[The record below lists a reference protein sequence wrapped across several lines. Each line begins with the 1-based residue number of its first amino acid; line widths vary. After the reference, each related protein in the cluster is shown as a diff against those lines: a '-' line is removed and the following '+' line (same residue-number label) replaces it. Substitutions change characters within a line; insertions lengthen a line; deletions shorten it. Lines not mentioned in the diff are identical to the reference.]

1 MEKEDISWKLIDKY
15 FTDNPNNLVS
25 HHLESYNEFFRNG
38 IRRIFRENNPIR
50 FIEREDESIESS
62 KRSECKLYL
71 GDKDGSKIYFGKPI
85 IYDDQHSHYM
95 YPNDARLR
103 NMTYGITIHY
113 DVVVDFVYYVGD
125 ERKEYQT
132 TLKKIYLG
140 RFPIM
145 LQSDLCILKT
155 LNKNVRF
162 NMGECRNDFGGY
174 FIIDGKEKVII
185 SQEKFAD
192 NMLYIRKYKDDDI
205 YSHSAEIRS
214 VSEDTSKPIR
224 TTSVKIVAPSPSYSN
239 NQIVVSV
246 PNVKKPVP
254 LFILMRALGVTS
266 DEDIITYCLLD
277 LSKNKDYMDLF
288 IPSIHDANKFFTQQ
302 TALEFIAELTKRGTI
317 SGVLEILADYFL
329 PHIGELNFLDKAYFV
344 GYMVNRLLKVFTK
357 EEKPTDRDNFCFKR
371 VELSG
376 SLIYDLFREYYLI
389 QKKDITRKIDEEY
402 YYHKGSYKED
412 ETLSRKEKKELKTKL
427 KSKEEGENNKY
438 KDNFIGLIE
447 ANFKSFFKDRIVEKG
462 FKKAFKGNW
471 GSEEHTK
478 RIGAVQDLN
487 RLSWNTFISHLRKI
501 NLPLDSSAKVVGPRL
516 LNSSQWGYIDPIDTP
531 DGGNIGLHK
540 HMAISTY
547 ITSGSSSYPIIKWL
561 RANTPL
567 RILQECTPEQLA
579 SSSKVFVNGNWIGAI
594 DKPISTGKNELG
606 LVEVLKLY
614 RRNGIIPT
622 YTSIS
627 FDYEHNEVQIYT
639 DSGRLTRPI
648 YYIDDRYIDNRK
660 ISYERGEI
668 IDLLNK
674 GTISWEQIISGFKD
688 KKDDNFLTKNNKL
701 YNLNDLYPDIGVE
714 QETIFKN
721 LEKYKSMVDY
731 IDTAEEESA
740 LIATEPDSIKK
751 NKWYTHLEI
760 DPSLILGVMG
770 NQIIYP
776 ENNPVTRNSFS
787 CGQSKQAVSVYHS
800 NYQMRIDKMGVILN
814 YGQTPLIKSRYM
826 EYINNEEQP
835 YGVNAIVAVMSYTGY
850 NVEDAILINEG
861 AIHRGIFRTTY
872 YSSYEAREESSKIT
886 GMNSSKF
893 ANIEK
898 NNVVGKKQGFDYSY
912 LDDHGLVKENTELN
926 DRVIV
931 IGKIDSNLENKDVWV
946 DSSVKTKKGQL
957 GYVDKSFITL
967 GEEGFNVAKVRIR
980 EERLPAIG
988 DKMACALPTQ
998 QVLTDKGWVEIKDI
1012 DIHSHKVATLDVNG
1026 NMCYEYP
1033 VNKFEYEHNGKM
1045 YYVKNKQVEVVCTLN
1060 HKLYIKRREKVKG
1073 DKDYELIEA
1082 EKVIGKMVRFQ
1093 KSMKNVYTDVEWMEL
1108 GDKKYKMD
1116 DWLQLLGMFIADGSS
1131 NKAGSIQISALKP
1144 RKIAFNTHIL
1154 TKLGLK
1160 YKYDNVHDKFIILK
1174 GQYPEIYEALDI
1186 LSVGALNKYLPHY
1199 VWCLSQRQC
1208 IILLE
1213 ALMEG
1218 DGHTYADGFSR
1229 YGTISPKLANDI
1241 SRLAVH
1247 CGWSGVIKIASEP
1260 GDSPHLIRGSG
1271 KNKDKFHHI
1280 ESKNTYYKISI
1291 IRKQNQPYINKK
1303 VNDSNEE
1310 KLIDYEGKVYC
1321 IEMPSSHLYY
1331 MRENNLAPSMLI
1343 GNSRAGQKGT
1353 LGLIIPEQDMPYTKD
1368 GIRPDLI
1375 INPHALP
1382 SRMTIGQIVESLF
1395 GIVCATYG
1403 AFGDCTAFQVKG
1415 ANYST
1420 YAPLLVKQGFNS
1432 TGNQVMY
1439 NGMTGEQLAADIYI
1453 GPTYYMRLKHMVKDK
1468 INYRARGPN
1477 TMLTRQPVQGRAN
1490 DGGLRIG
1497 EMERDGVLAHGM
1509 SYFLNES
1516 FMLRGEKGD
1525 YFLAICNKTGAVA
1538 IYNEA
1543 RNLFLSPSADG
1554 PIKFT
1559 TNPDGTQNIKNLS
1572 RFGRSFSI
1580 LRVPYSFKLL
1590 MQELQVMNVQMR
1602 IITDENVDQ
1611 LLSMSYSDNIHATMN
1626 VKNISNGNYENNAE
1640 KQNANLRNTL
1650 ELYNKQV
1657 KSLLVDS
1664 TNQASRIFD
1673 KAQSAQLFEKGEIK
1687 TIYSIEN
1694 AVALVKQCLSHPSMR
1709 KAQPMLQYGF
1719 TNNEMPTQINGPWS
1733 FDIQAALRTLDLIFN
1748 VLHHNCYLLCVINGE
1763 PSLTKLESSGIPSVF
1778 KEQIDNYKKQNPT
1791 TSGILQGDIKIMQC
1805 IIKERKDSVAIEFND
1820 WLNSIR
1826 PVFPDGI
1833 YLLNLTDSVI
1843 LRNDNKPYWEQ
1854 YTSQDANM
1862 PTYLPILGYSGAKN
1876 FCDIPIPN
1884 FDDIDIIM
1892 NEDIPLPQSSY
1903 DWTEKIDKAVFRGNP
1918 TGCGTNSDTNMRIKL
1933 SQMMSTNAN
1942 YLDVGLI
1949 KTTNNTPRFDPVKG
1963 LSLIDVK
1970 ALPVQK
1976 MDMKE
1981 QSKYKYIIHIDGN
1994 VAAYR
1999 LLKTMLLGSVILK
2012 VEGTYDLWV
2021 EQLLQDGVNYISVKG
2036 DLSDLIEKIEWCKSH
2051 DEECKKIAEN
2061 GANLAKKVLDKNY
2074 VNDSF
2079 IKILWGVNNVAS
2091 PKINQPQSPD
2101 SPQYPN
2107 VSPAYEP
2114 PPGTPDFPP
2123 PQGTPD
2129 FPPPPPS
2136 SPKIIKPQSPDF
2148 SPPPSSP
2155 QSSTPPISSIITPD
2169 FLNKTDSN
2177 ILEVEKE
2184 KEPNTENPDDDNS
2197 SNENVSGVNKV
2208 VKFAEE
2214 PEPASESKSSET
2226 RKITL

>member
-15 FTDNPNNLVS
+15 FIDNPNNLVS
-25 HHLESYNEFFRNG
+25 HHLESYNDFLRNG
-38 IRRIFRENNPIR
+38 IRKIFRENNPIR
-50 FIEREDESIESS
+50 FIEREDESIETN
-62 KRSECKLYL
+62 KRSECMLYL

-85 IYDDQHSHYM
+85 IYDDNYSHYM

-103 NMTYGITIHY
+103 NMSYGITIHY
-113 DVVVDFVYYVGD
+113 DVVVDFIYYVGD
-125 ERKEYQT
+125 ERKEHQV
-132 TLKKIYLG
+132 TLNKIYLG

-155 LNKNVRF
+155 LDKNVRF
-162 NMGECRNDFGGY
+162 NMGECRNDYGGY

-224 TTSVKIVAPSPSYSN
+224 TTSVKIIAPSPNYSN

-266 DEDIITYCLLD
+266 DKDIITYCLLD
-277 LSKNKDYMDLF
+277 LNKNKDYVDLF

-302 TALEFIAELTKRGTI
+302 TALEFIAELTKRGTV

-344 GYMVNRLLKVFTK
+344 GYMVNRVLKVFTK
-357 EEKPTDRDNFCFKR
+357 EEKPTDRDNFRFKR

-402 YYHKGSYKED
+402 YYHKGSYRED
-412 ETLSRKEKKELKTKL
+412 ETLSRKEKKELKSKT
-427 KSKEEGENNKY
+427 KSKDELENNKY

-447 ANFKSFFKDRIVEKG
+447 ANFKTFFKDRIVEQG
-462 FKKAFKGNW
+462 FRKAFKGNW
-471 GSEEHTK
+471 GSEAHTK
-478 RIGAVQDLN
+478 RLGAVQDLN

-547 ITSGSSSYPIIKWL
+547 ITSGSSCYPIIKWL
-561 RANTPL
+561 RSNTPL
-567 RILQECTPEQLA
+567 RILLECTSEQL
-579 SSSKVFVNGNWIGAI
+579 SCSSKVFVNGNWIGTI
-594 DKPISTGKNELG
+594 DKPISTNNNEMG

-639 DSGRLTRPI
+639 DSGRLSRPI
-648 YYIDDRYIDNRK
+648 YYIDDGK
-660 ISYERGEI
+660 VSYQRREI
-668 IDLLNK
+668 IDLLKK
-674 GTISWEQIISGFKD
+674 GTINWEQIISGFKD
-688 KKDDNFLTKNNKL
+688 KKDSTFLTKNNKL
-701 YNLNDLYPDIGVE
+701 YNLIDLYTDIGND
-714 QETIFKN
+714 QESIFTN
-721 LEKYKSMVDY
+721 LDKYKSMVDY
-731 IDTAEEESA
+731 VDTAEEESA
-740 LIATEPDSIKK
+740 LIAQDVENLKK
-751 NKWYTHLEI
+751 NKRYTHLEI

-776 ENNPVTRNSFS
+776 ENNPVTRNAFS

-800 NYQMRIDKMGVILN
+800 NYQMRIDKMGVVLN

-872 YSSYEAREESSKIT
+872 YSAYEAREESSKIT
-886 GMNSSKF
+886 GMTGSKF

-926 DRVIV
+926 DKVIV
-931 IGKIDSNLENKDVWV
+931 IGKINSNLENKDVWS
-946 DSSVKTKKGQL
+946 DASVKTKKGQL

-988 DKMACALPTQ
+988 DKFA
-998 QVLTDKGWVEIKDI
+998 
-1012 DIHSHKVATLDVNG
+1012 
-1026 NMCYEYP
+1026 
-1033 VNKFEYEHNGKM
+1033 
-1045 YYVKNKQVEVVCTLN
+1045 
-1060 HKLYIKRREKVKG
+1060 
-1073 DKDYELIEA
+1073 
-1082 EKVIGKMVRFQ
+1082 
-1093 KSMKNVYTDVEWMEL
+1093 
-1108 GDKKYKMD
+1108 
-1116 DWLQLLGMFIADGSS
+1116 
-1131 NKAGSIQISALKP
+1131 
-1144 RKIAFNTHIL
+1144 
-1154 TKLGLK
+1154 
-1160 YKYDNVHDKFIILK
+1160 
-1174 GQYPEIYEALDI
+1174 
-1186 LSVGALNKYLPHY
+1186 
-1199 VWCLSQRQC
+1199 
-1208 IILLE
+1208 
-1213 ALMEG
+1213 
-1218 DGHTYADGFSR
+1218 SR
-1229 YGTISPKLANDI
+1229 S
-1241 SRLAVH
+1241 
-1247 CGWSGVIKIASEP
+1247 
-1260 GDSPHLIRGSG
+1260 
-1271 KNKDKFHHI
+1271 
-1280 ESKNTYYKISI
+1280 
-1291 IRKQNQPYINKK
+1291 
-1303 VNDSNEE
+1303 
-1310 KLIDYEGKVYC
+1310 
-1321 IEMPSSHLYY
+1321 
-1331 MRENNLAPSMLI
+1331 
-1343 GNSRAGQKGT
+1343 GQKGT
-1353 LGLIIPEQDMPYTKD
+1353 IGLIIPEQDMPYTKD

-1477 TMLTRQPVQGRAN
+1477 TALTRQPVQGRAN

-1516 FMLRGEKGD
+1516 FMVRGEKGD
-1525 YFLAICNKTGAVA
+1525 YYLAVCNKTGAVA

-1543 RNLFLSPSADG
+1543 RNLFLSPNADG

-1602 IITDENVDQ
+1602 IITDDNVDQ
-1611 LLSMSYSDNIHATMN
+1611 LLSMSYSDNIQATMN
-1626 VKNISNGNYENNAE
+1626 MKPISNGTYENNVE
-1640 KQNANLRNTL
+1640 KQRVDLKNTL
-1650 ELYNKQV
+1650 DLYNKRV
-1657 KSLLVDS
+1657 KSLLIES
-1664 TNQASRIFD
+1664 QSQGAKIFD
-1673 KAQSAQLFEKGEIK
+1673 KTTEKLFEKGDVK

-1694 AVALVKQCLSHPSMR
+1694 AVSLVKQCLGQQVMR
-1709 KAQPMLQYGF
+1709 MAQPQLQYGF
-1719 TNNEMPTQINGPWS
+1719 TNNDVPQQINGPWS

-1763 PSLTKLESSGIPSVF
+1763 PSLTKLESSGIPDVF
-1778 KEQIDNYKKQNPT
+1778 KEQIENYKKQNPT
-1791 TSGILQGDIKIMQC
+1791 TSGSLQGDIKIMQC
-1805 IIKERKDSVAIEFND
+1805 IIKERKDSVATEFND
-1820 WLNSIR
+1820 WINSIR

-1843 LRNDNKPYWEQ
+1843 LRNDNLPYWEQ
-1854 YTSQDANM
+1854 YSNEETNM
-1862 PTYLPILGYSGAKN
+1862 PTYLPILGYSGANN

-1884 FDDIDIIM
+1884 FDDIDVIM
-1892 NEDIPLPQSSY
+1892 NEDIPLPHSNYEWS
-1903 DWTEKIDKAVFRGNP
+1903 DKIDKAVFRGNP
-1918 TGCGTNSDTNMRIKL
+1918 TGCGTSSDTNMRIKL
-1933 SQMMSTNAN
+1933 AEMMTTNAN

-1949 KTTNNTPRFDPVKG
+1949 KTTNSMPRFDPVKG
-1963 LSLIDVK
+1963 LSLINVK

-1976 MDMKE
+1976 MDMQE
-1981 QSKYKYIIHIDGN
+1981 QSKYKYIVHVDGN

-2012 VEGTYDLWV
+2012 VEGKYKLWV
-2021 EQLLQDGVNYISVKG
+2021 EQLLQDGVNYISVKE

-2051 DEECKKIAEN
+2051 DDECKQIAEN
-2061 GANLAKKVLDKNY
+2061 SVNLAKKILDKNY

-2079 IKILWGVNNVAS
+2079 IKILWSVNNVAS
-2091 PKINQPQSPD
+2091 QTILQP
-2101 SPQYPN
+2101 
-2107 VSPAYEP
+2107 V
-2114 PPGTPDFPP
+2114 
-2123 PQGTPD
+2123 TPD
-2129 FPPPPPS
+2129 FPPPPPQGLQ
-2136 SPKIIKPQSPDF
+2136 PVSPDF
-2148 SPPPSSP
+2148 PPPP
-2155 QSSTPPISSIITPD
+2155 QGVQPVSPD
-2169 FLNKTDSN
+2169 FPPPPPQGLQPVSPDFPPPQYVEPKSPDEPKNTNWPNVSFTPSSN
-2177 ILEVEKE
+2177 ILEVEPE
-2184 KEPNTENPDDDNS
+2184 KEESSDKSDNS
-2197 SNENVSGVNKV
+2197 EKSEELSNENKKE
-2208 VKFAEE
+2208 VKFDEE
-2214 PEPASESKSSET
+2214 PKSDSNSSET
-2226 RKITL
+2226 RRITL